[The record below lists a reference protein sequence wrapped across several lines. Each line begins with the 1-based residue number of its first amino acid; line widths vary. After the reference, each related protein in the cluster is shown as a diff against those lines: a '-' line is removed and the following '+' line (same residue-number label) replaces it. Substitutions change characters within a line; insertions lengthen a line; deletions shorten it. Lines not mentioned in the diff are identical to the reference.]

1 MKIIVTKKS
10 VFILFILN
18 RFKKVNKIFIDHK
31 ISAFIDNSL
40 QTLNDNNF
48 FWRVS
53 LFYFKLCYF
62 WPQFI
67 EILIL

>member
-48 FWRVS
+48 F
-53 LFYFKLCYF
+53 
-62 WPQFI
+62 
-67 EILIL
+67 